1 MSLPQQVIEY
11 LHENARTQGVAP
23 PAPTDDLFKS
33 GVLDSFSLVDF
44 VTLLEEQCGVRVPDG
59 DVQAD
64 NFKTIAA
71 IEEYVATQRSSAG

>member
-1 MSLPQQVIEY
+1 MSLPPQVIEY
-11 LHENARTQGVAP
+11 LNENARTQGVAP
-23 PAPTDDLFKS
+23 PTPNDDLFKT
-33 GVLDSFSLVDF
+33 GVLDSFTLVDF

-71 IEEYVATQRSSAG
+71 IENYVASHRSGA